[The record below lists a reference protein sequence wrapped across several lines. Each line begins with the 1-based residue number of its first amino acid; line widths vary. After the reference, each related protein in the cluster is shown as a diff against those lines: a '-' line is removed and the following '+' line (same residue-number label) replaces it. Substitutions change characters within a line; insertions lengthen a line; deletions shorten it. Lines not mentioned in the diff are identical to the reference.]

1 VRQLLRRD
9 EHDREIFAL
18 ALPAFGALAAEP
30 LYVLVDT
37 AIVGR
42 LGTRP
47 LGGLAVAGIVLTAV
61 FGIFNFL
68 AYGTTGA
75 VARRIGAGDHKR
87 AAEQGI
93 DGMWLALGLGVVLL
107 VIGLALSPWIV
118 DVMGASQHV
127 HPYALTY
134 LRISVLGAP
143 FVLLALAG
151 AGYQRGCQD
160 TKVTLVIAL
169 ASNAGNL
176 LIELLLVYGLH
187 LGIAGSAWGT
197 VIAQVGAAVAYVV
210 LIGRAAAPAH
220 ASIAPDWAG
229 IRSAAIVGGQLV
241 VRTGSLLFAL
251 LVTTAVASRISDT
264 AVAAHQVAY
273 QVWTFLALSLDAIA
287 IAGQA
292 MVGRYL
298 GANDAAGTRAASRR
312 MLEIGVLAGIVFGA
326 LILAT
331 RTALPSLFTGDHAVR
346 GAATTVLV
354 IVGLIQPLNA
364 SVFVLDGIL
373 IGAGDTAYLALAM
386 LAATGVYLPTAGLVL
401 AMHAGLLALW
411 GAMAVWMAARFA
423 GMAWRYA
430 TDGWLVTGAA
440 R

>member
-1 VRQLLRRD
+1 VRQLLRRN

-93 DGMWLALGLGVVLL
+93 DGMWLALGLGMALL
-107 VIGLALSPWIV
+107 VFGLVLAPWIV
-118 DVMGASQHV
+118 DVMGASHHV
-127 HPYALTY
+127 QPYALTY
-134 LRISVLGAP
+134 LRISVLGSP

-160 TKVTLVIAL
+160 TKVTLLIAL
-169 ASNAGNL
+169 AANTANL
-176 LIELLLVYGLH
+176 LIELLFVYGLH

-197 VIAQVGAAVAYVV
+197 VIAQIGAAVAYVV
-210 LIGRAAAPAH
+210 LIGRAAAPVH
-220 ASIAPDWAG
+220 ASVAPDWAG

-264 AVAAHQVAY
+264 AVAAHQVAF

-298 GANDAAGTRAASRR
+298 GANDAPGTRAASRR

-331 RTALPSLFTGDHAVR
+331 RTVLPSLFSGDHAVR
-346 GAATTVLV
+346 DAATTVLV

-364 SVFVLDGIL
+364 AVFVLDGIL

-386 LAATGVYLPTAGLVL
+386 LAATGVYLPVAGLVL
-401 AMHAGLLALW
+401 VTHSGLLALW

-430 TDGWLVTGAA
+430 TDGWLVTGAT

>member
-1 VRQLLRRD
+1 VRRD
-9 EHDREIFAL
+9 PHDREIFAL

-93 DGMWLALGLGVVLL
+93 DGMWLAVGLGVALL
-107 VIGLALSPWIV
+107 VLGLALAPWIV
-118 DVMGASQHV
+118 DVMGASHHV

-134 LRISVLGAP
+134 LRISLLGAP

-169 ASNAGNL
+169 AANGANL
-176 LIELLLVYGLH
+176 LIEILLVYGLH

-197 VIAQVGAAVAYVV
+197 VIAQVGAAVAYAV
-210 LIGRAAAPAH
+210 LIARAAQPVH
-220 ASIAPDWAG
+220 AAIRPDWAG

-298 GANDAAGTRAASRR
+298 GADDAAGTRAASRR

-331 RTALPSLFTGDHAVR
+331 RTVLPSLFSGDHSVR
-346 GAATTVLV
+346 DAATTVLV

-364 SVFVLDGIL
+364 AVFVLDGIL

-386 LAATGVYLPTAGLVL
+386 LAATGVYLPVAGLVL
-401 AMHAGLLALW
+401 ATHSGLLALW

-430 TDGWLVTGAA
+430 SDGWLVTGAT